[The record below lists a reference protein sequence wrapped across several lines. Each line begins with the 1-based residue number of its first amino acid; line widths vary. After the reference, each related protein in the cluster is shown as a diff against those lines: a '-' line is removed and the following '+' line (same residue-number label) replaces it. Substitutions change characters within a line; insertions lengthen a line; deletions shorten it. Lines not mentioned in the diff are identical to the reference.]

1 MAEKRREIQM
11 LYSHDRLSDEKIS
24 QIYRMLV
31 PEKIWRSGVAQGDAH
46 EGSGTLC
53 AGIFGEA
60 KRGTDDREPDG
71 GPQGICTGQRVY
83 GGAGVDIPG

>member
-1 MAEKRREIQM
+1 MAGKCREIQM
-11 LYSHDRLSDEKIS
+11 LYSHDRLGDEKIS

-31 PEKIWRSGVAQGDAH
+31 PEKIWKNRVAQGGTH
-46 EGSGTLC
+46 EDSGTLC
-53 AGIFGEA
+53 TGIIGEA

-71 GPQGICTGQRVY
+71 GPQGVCTGQWFH